1 MLNEIER
8 NYFMLAEIDNKL
20 NSVQLHLLKVFSK
33 NLDDNSLNDVKKL
46 LSDYFYNKVVELA
59 DTEWDVRNYSNE
71 IMDKWIYEENQ

>member
-1 MLNEIER
+1 
-8 NYFMLAEIDNKL
+8 MLAEIDNKL

-46 LSDYFYNKVVELA
+46 LSDYFYKKVVELA
-59 DTEWDVRNYSNE
+59 DAEWDVRNYSNE